1 MVISLRSKR
10 LTALF
15 SEVWNSLPKKDRDSI
30 SSRTLLIVDNP
41 IFLPKNHRPVWG
53 AVIYVRLRKTVA
65 ILYLSPR
72 KLPQQSDSFVRYVI
86 AHELAHAHKDHAK
99 KLFGA
104 KANESTRASFEKEA
118 REQARRWGF
127 PRVAPTQTTKRPRSR
142 RKGGGYHRR

>member
-1 MVISLRSKR
+1 MVVSLRSKK
-10 LTALF
+10 LAKIF
-15 SEVWNSLPKKDRDSI
+15 AEVWQSLPKQDRDSI

-53 AVIYVRLRKTVA
+53 AVICVRLRKTVV

-72 KLPQQSDSFVRYVI
+72 KLPQQPDSFVRYVI

-99 KLFGA
+99 KLFRV
-104 KANESTRASFEKEA
+104 KANEATRARFEKEA

-127 PRVAPTQTTKRPRSR
+127 PIVPPTQTPKR
-142 RKGGGYHRR
+142 RKGVGYRKT